1 MSEKASEI
9 EGLVMRSLTSS
20 DRLTLMQITAVL
32 PEELRGCPDE
42 VARVLARLRRK
53 GAIAGQFSEQDSAWV
68 YWRE

>member
-1 MSEKASEI
+1 M
-9 EGLVMRSLTSS
+9 GSLTTSS
-20 DRLTLMQITAVL
+20 RITLMQITAAL

-68 YWRE
+68 YWKS